1 MLLQDAVDGFMRD
14 QALFG
19 GERGRMAESCMEHL
33 ARYLLHYSDLF
44 DDEAAEP
51 EDAPPAEWEQALDS
65 HLKELMQGDVE
76 PPLVL
81 YDLELEQLDPSHLRD
96 FFGWYL
102 PREQSG
108 DASVVADYAAILR
121 DWLDFLREKGR
132 MDKGRHL
139 AFKAQLAEIEPEAV
153 RVVKAAGLLFHFA
166 RLAHGLPDEARGEA
180 YSRFVEGHARVAE
193 IGDGNI
199 MLHFD
204 SQAGRIGPLV
214 VPPGLDKLLR
224 VGDVLDIELGRR
236 GGVWTMVDVGPV
248 YPQSVYV
255 EAEEFEALPRL
266 L

>member
-1 MLLQDAVDGFMRD
+1 MLLQDALDGFIRA

-19 GERGRMAESCMEHL
+19 GEKSRIAETCIEHL

-44 DDEAAEP
+44 DDEMPDP
-51 EDAPPAEWEQALDS
+51 EETPPAEWEQALDS
-65 HLKELMQGDVE
+65 HMHELMQGDVE

-102 PREQSG
+102 PREQNG
-108 DASVVADYAAILR
+108 DASAIADYAAVMR
-121 DWLDFLREKGR
+121 DWLDFLRSKGR
-132 MDKGRHL
+132 LDKQRHV
-139 AFKAQLAEIEPEAV
+139 AFMAQLAEIEPEAA
-153 RVVKAAGLLFHFA
+153 RVVKAARLLYHFA
-166 RLAHGLPDEARGEA
+166 RLAHGLPETARGEG
-180 YSRFVEGHARVAE
+180 YSRFVEGHARVSE
-193 IGDGNI
+193 IRGKEI

-204 SQAGRIGPLV
+204 SQPDQIGPLLV
-214 VPPGLDKLLR
+214 SPGILGLLR
-224 VGDVLDIELGRR
+224 IGDVLDVELGMR

-255 EAEEFEALPRL
+255 EAEEFEPLPRL